1 MMDRDNAL
9 DYPMLYEKAL
19 AEVERLQRQTKLLRE
34 NNRDVAKDLFAE
46 IERLKAALEDIATGI
61 CSESGAASIARDALA
76 GKTQEEW
83 S

>member
-34 NNRDVAKDLFAE
+34 NNRDVAK
-46 IERLKAALEDIATGI
+46 GPI
-61 CSESGAASIARDALA
+61 CDHDARAGAAENQDAA
-76 GKTQEEW
+76 
-83 S
+83 